1 MTRSFSTFALGS
13 YLCASAGCFEQA
25 PSIGDGGSSDGSG
38 SASEESATGSSMSN
52 GSSGSPTSSPDG
64 SGSESDSTGECPD
77 GDCMPSSGETIWT
90 VVQDEAFNIGIYT
103 VVVTGEGDIV
113 AGGAVLDEN
122 EVPRPWLG
130 RYAPDG
136 TLSWTE
142 TSVAAG
148 GRAHYRGLIAL
159 DDGRV
164 VGVGGVVTGGE
175 LDDAWLRAVDADGEV
190 VWQHELQTGSS
201 TTYLLGVA
209 PRSGGGLMAVGS
221 ASDTEGTRPF
231 VATFEPMQD
240 GWQQGVHSE
249 DSQEY
254 VGTYGTMFSLVSR
267 GNEFVVVGFT
277 QQVSDGPSDAA
288 VWRIDDNGYSIPPVA
303 TFGGE
308 GDQDFVDIVDDGG
321 VLHVLG
327 RTGMGDV
334 SAVRLARLGV
344 GDSIVLEWEKTWSD
358 LPFNVGNGLAVSGGV
373 RYVAAS
379 TNMGQDSDGFD
390 TRVLRW
396 DGEENMPR
404 WAMPFADPSPGL
416 DYAADVAV
424 APDGTIVAVG
434 PVTPAGGNV
443 DGWIRKLAP

>member
-1 MTRSFSTFALGS
+1 MT
-13 YLCASAGCFEQA
+13 
-25 PSIGDGGSSDGSG
+25 
-38 SASEESATGSSMSN
+38 N
-52 GSSGSPTSSPDG
+52 GSSGSPTTSPDG
-64 SGSESDSTGECPD
+64 SGGSEESSGMCGDQVVEGDEICDDGNQQDGDGCESDCQPT
-77 GDCMPSSGETIWT
+77 SGYPLWT
-90 VVQDEAFNIGIYT
+90 VVQDETFNIGIYS

-113 AGGAVLDEN
+113 AGGAVLDED

-136 TLSWTE
+136 TLLWTE

-190 VWQHELQTGSS
+190 AWQHELQTGSS
-201 TTYLLGVA
+201 TTYLLGVV
-209 PRSGGGLMAVGS
+209 PRAGGGLMAVGS
-221 ASDTEGTRPF
+221 ASDSDGTRPF
-231 VATFEPMQD
+231 VATFNPMQG
-240 GWQQGVHSE
+240 GWEQGEHSE

-254 VGTYGTMFSLVSR
+254 VGTNGTMFSLVPR

-277 QQVSDGPSDAA
+277 QQVMDGPSDAA
-288 VWRIDDNGYSIPPVA
+288 VWRIDDNGYAVSPA
-303 TFGGE
+303 TTFGGE

-327 RTGMGDV
+327 RIGMGDV
-334 SAVRLARLGV
+334 SALRLARLGV

-379 TNMGQDSDGFD
+379 TNMGQESDGFD

-396 DGEENMPR
+396 DGEENAPR

-424 APDGTIVAVG
+424 APDGTVVVVG
-434 PVTPAGGNV
+434 PVTPEGGNV